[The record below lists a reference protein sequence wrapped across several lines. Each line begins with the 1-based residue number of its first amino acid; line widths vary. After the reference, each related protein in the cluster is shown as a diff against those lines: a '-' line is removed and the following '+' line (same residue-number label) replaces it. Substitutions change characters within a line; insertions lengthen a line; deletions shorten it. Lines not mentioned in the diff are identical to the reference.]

1 MAASVRNGAADAMA
15 SRVIA
20 RKTVT

>member
-1 MAASVRNGAADAMA
+1 MADSVRNGAADAMA
-15 SRVIA
+15 SCVIA